1 MRALTRKNLRK
12 EKTIKGLVKKLE
24 NMKHLSNEQSQS
36 LTSNFGH
43 MAKELFTNEHK
54 NAKKS
59 KSSRYSDLI
68 KQFAVT
74 LHFYSPKAYK
84 YVRKILHL
92 PCQAS
97 IRSWAAAINCE
108 PGFLTDVIQH
118 LQTTLDEDDKDCILL
133 VDEMSIKKEVV
144 WDKKN
149 KKFAG
154 NTDYGHIQGEEK
166 DSIATNALVVMAV
179 GLKNPWFHPVAYFL
193 VDRLNSQ
200 MQAQIIKESI
210 NHLTDAGLEV
220 HGVTFDGCAKNLATA
235 RYLGC
240 KTNQFD
246 GSFKHPSR
254 PNKTLYVILDI
265 CHMLKLARNSL
276 GDMKLFFTESGN
288 KICWQFI
295 TDLYNVQ
302 KTDVLHLGNK
312 LTSTHI
318 KWHNK
323 KMKVSVAAQTLSSS
337 VAAGIMY
344 LQSLKLKQFENSRDT
359 AEFILTI
366 NNLFD
371 MLNSKSKYGKNYRSP
386 LKQENLDETQH
397 FLNDTIDY
405 LTKLQDNNG
414 IKLVNGPR
422 KTFIVGFALS
432 SKSIL
437 AIARNLLTRN
447 YNQFKYVLTYR
458 FSQDQLEMFFSK
470 IRSRFG
476 WNNNPN
482 ALQFKWALRAL
493 LQKNQVSPSTNAN
506 CSVIEEGK
514 LAEEVNSIDSK
525 VASYLNSSAIW
536 QDDVM
541 EYIGGYIAKKISKC
555 LKCAE
560 CAAALAMEDVDVF
573 PQTDHTYCG
582 SSSKA
587 DLISFKSYGLLK
599 RPTPSLVKVVKVA
612 DRHIRLMVGDWSNF
626 SEKAL
631 KTLQR
636 NALQETKPTVFN
648 SLQQHSLE
656 THVVDQSLRDDHI
669 TVLIKKITDLYS
681 KIFLHRF
688 AKVYSERIV
697 RQEKPSQRNKLTKL
711 ILFGHD

>member
-1 MRALTRKNLRK
+1 
-12 EKTIKGLVKKLE
+12 
-24 NMKHLSNEQSQS
+24 
-36 LTSNFGH
+36 
-43 MAKELFTNEHK
+43 
-54 NAKKS
+54 
-59 KSSRYSDLI
+59 
-68 KQFAVT
+68 
-74 LHFYSPKAYK
+74 
-84 YVRKILHL
+84 
-92 PCQAS
+92 
-97 IRSWAAAINCE
+97 
-108 PGFLTDVIQH
+108 
-118 LQTTLDEDDKDCILL
+118 
-133 VDEMSIKKEVV
+133 
-144 WDKKN
+144 
-149 KKFAG
+149 
-154 NTDYGHIQGEEK
+154 
-166 DSIATNALVVMAV
+166 
-179 GLKNPWFHPVAYFL
+179 
-193 VDRLNSQ
+193 
-200 MQAQIIKESI
+200 
-210 NHLTDAGLEV
+210 
-220 HGVTFDGCAKNLATA
+220 
-235 RYLGC
+235 
-240 KTNQFD
+240 
-246 GSFKHPSR
+246 
-254 PNKTLYVILDI
+254 
-265 CHMLKLARNSL
+265 
-276 GDMKLFFTESGN
+276 
-288 KICWQFI
+288 
-295 TDLYNVQ
+295 
-302 KTDVLHLGNK
+302 
-312 LTSTHI
+312 
-318 KWHNK
+318 
-323 KMKVSVAAQTLSSS
+323 MKVSVAAQTLSSS

-344 LQSLKLKQFENSRDT
+344 LQSLKLKQFENSQDT

-405 LTKLQDNNG
+405 LTKLKDNNG
-414 IKLVNGPR
+414 IKLVDGPR
-422 KTFIVGFALS
+422 KTFIVGFVLS

-493 LQKNQVSPSTNAN
+493 LLKNQVSPSTNAN

-525 VASYLNSSAIW
+525 VASYLNTSAIW

-582 SSSKA
+582 SSRKA
-587 DLISFKSYGLLK
+587 DLISFKSYGKLK

-612 DRHIRLMVGDWSNF
+612 DRYIRLMVGDWSNF

-636 NALQETKPTVFN
+636 NVLQETKPTVFN

-656 THVVDQSLRDDHI
+656 THVIDPSLRDDHI

-681 KIFLHRF
+681 KIFLYRF